1 MAEDRVRYRKH
12 RGKIVLRSPKNYFFV
27 PLDPKLPDVVMP
39 NDAQDMGVEAD
50 EDPFF
55 VLLED
60 DAPTGATK

>member
-1 MAEDRVRYRKH
+1 
-12 RGKIVLRSPKNYFFV
+12 
-27 PLDPKLPDVVMP
+27 MP

-60 DAPTGATK
+60 DAPTGATE